1 MKCAA
6 YVAVL
11 AVLVRNS
18 HEAILKLPTY
28 LKPCSRNDSNFNAC
42 ALKNGISALPKLV
55 KGDASLHIPVL
66 DPLRLDRIDVKQGS
80 GPVRVELAL
89 TDVSVQGLKDADL
102 KAIDFDLAKNT
113 LNVNFIVK
121 KRADVSSRYSVDGQ
135 ILVLPIKGDGDFNLK
150 IDGLEGTFKCKFD
163 LIKKEDG
170 KQYAKIRDNSFDFEI
185 SNAIFDLKNLFNG
198 DKVLGDTMNTFLNEN
213 WREVYGEIKPAVAEV
228 VRTVI
233 VRILDEFTSLLP
245 YDELFAA

>member
-11 AVLVRNS
+11 AVLVGS
-18 HEAILKLPTY
+18 SLQAAVKLPGYLKL
-28 LKPCSRNDSNFNAC
+28 CSRGDPNLNDC
-42 ALKNGISALPKLV
+42 ALKSGIAALPRLA

-89 TDVSVQGLKDADL
+89 TDVYVKGLKDADL
-102 KAIDFDLAKNT
+102 KAVSFDLAKRT
-113 LNVNFIVK
+113 VTVNFIAK
-121 KRADVSSRYSVDGQ
+121 KLVIDSKYKIDGQ
-135 ILVLPIKGDGDFNLK
+135 VLILPIKGDGDFNLK
-150 IDGLEGTFKCKFD
+150 LDNLEGTFKSDFD
-163 LIKKEDG
+163 IAKKDG
-170 KQYAKIRDNSFDFEI
+170 KEYIKIKNNNFDFTI
-185 SNAIFDLKNLFNG
+185 TNALFDLKNLFNG